1 MPRLRANT
9 TLIRASSGPEVHG
22 CTNIRDIQVGS
33 NRNNEENS
41 RLTCADDSQTPNYFN
56 STLYVSYSSG
66 DYCLIHWHG
75 TDIAV
80 YGARR
85 GNHVRYLSCPHHLTN
100 PNRRSSASARIG
112 IYGVS
117 VDNGDVSYYS
127 GYASPDE
134 FQVVLYATSGLS
146 EGDHTIKI
154 SNENARDTDQYP
166 SYVWMD
172 IDYAAITGTTELTMS
187 SLNPTATTTQTS
199 TTPTTT
205 STQATTST
213 TSSVPPSSSSSSPA
227 AESTSSSQSVVST
240 PTSQPLPSSSS
251 SSSSSFSS
259 VSLNAQQYSAS
270 TTIVATTTVSLSTGQ
285 AVNGPSGPV
294 TGTSSA
300 SASKSSKAGAASDNS
315 GSSTSKNTKLAIC
328 IPVIV
333 ISAAVIVAVGLVWYV
348 HHFAHQRN
356 SWGDL

>member
-1 MPRLRANT
+1 M
-9 TLIRASSGPEVHG
+9 SSG
-22 CTNIRDIQVGS
+22 TNGQ
-33 NRNNEENS
+33 
-41 RLTCADDSQTPNYFN
+41 
-56 STLYVSYSSG
+56 G

-172 IDYAAITGTTELTMS
+172 IDYAAITGTT
-187 SLNPTATTTQTS
+187 LNPTATTTQTS

-270 TTIVATTTVSLSTGQ
+270 TTIVATTT

-333 ISAAVIVAVGLVWYV
+333 ISAAVIVAVGLVWYIILRIRGILGEIYNTISLSYSF
-348 HHFAHQRN
+348 HTP
-356 SWGDL
+356 